1 VNLNMMAL
9 LWKIAANPVFC
20 EYVELVGVLFCLCSL
35 CYWPVGSEICKADI
49 WHLTDKSH
57 GLPGFVVE
65 GNFNI
70 VMRQE
75 VKALDIFPP
84 VGHFK
89 VHRYML

>member
-1 VNLNMMAL
+1 M
-9 LWKIAANPVFC
+9 
-20 EYVELVGVLFCLCSL
+20 
-35 CYWPVGSEICKADI
+35 
-49 WHLTDKSH
+49 DKSH

-75 VKALDIFPP
+75 VKALDIFPL

-89 VHRYML
+89 VHSYML